1 MRARSRTLGASRA
14 RTTAHSATSPAMTGN
29 DQALIAYSVPIAIAA
44 QASSSAA
51 GKRAGGGDGPLVAT
65 CSPNA
70 SASSENGIAI
80 TCPCRS
86 ASVNEKAGN
95 SLIVPLITR
104 DAPNQ
109 SYWRSGPLC
118 STSSRPEPI
127 VPARMHSATPHSPIT
142 TRPPI
147 AYASP
152 NAATTESAKNVAT
165 ARL

>member
-1 MRARSRTLGASRA
+1 
-14 RTTAHSATSPAMTGN
+14 MTGN

-51 GKRAGGGDGPLVAT
+51 GKRAGGGDGPAIAT

-86 ASVNEKAGN
+86 ASVNENAGN

-109 SYWRSGPLC
+109 SYWRSGPPC
-118 STSSRPEPI
+118 STSSSPEPI

-147 AYASP
+147 A
-152 NAATTESAKNVAT
+152 
-165 ARL
+165 